1 MARKD
6 TRADRIGR
14 QLADTSWA
22 PDDSRVV
29 PLLRS
34 AAITQ
39 CRPIM

>member
-6 TRADRIGR
+6 TRTDHADRIGR

-29 PLLRS
+29 PLLSS
-34 AAITQ
+34 AAITHG
-39 CRPIM
+39 